1 MSLTLRALSIAALL
15 ALAGIAGQ
23 WSLVPGAEL
32 IWRIGAAAAVIALC
46 YEAVKIRGMH
56 LTVSP
61 RIRSTVFLNNGEPLQ
76 LTFEKADD
84 AGVKLQYRFSPQ
96 ADFLLPDDVHD
107 LQTGTQ
113 RRHVETLHLKPLSL
127 GDHRLPAVN
136 LRVLGPLGLAWWR
149 NKQDL
154 DTTLRVGPA
163 YLSRAADYMGSS
175 DTGNATGV
183 PVGSGL
189 ELHALRDYR
198 PGDPRRSIDWK
209 ATARAR
215 RLITRE
221 FTEDQHLEIMIAL
234 DASRTSRIRVDGL
247 SRLGHFANVA
257 ARLSELAVQ
266 NDDKVG
272 LLVFAA
278 EPLSMVLPGRGLPA
292 IMRIREVLT
301 NTETQPVESSPL
313 SAMLRLRQ
321 RMKHRCLI
329 IVMSDLDEQAAT
341 SQLSQS
347 VQLLMPKHS
356 TMIVGLDNSVVS
368 QLSSADAE
376 SWFDPYVSLAAS
388 EYILNRRAGIRQLRQ
403 RGCQVITAPPEH
415 LARRAL
421 TTYQALRQRHR
432 V

>member
-1 MSLTLRALSIAALL
+1 MSLTLRALLIAAVL

-23 WSLVPGAEL
+23 WSPVPGIDL
-32 IWRIGAAAAVIALC
+32 IWRVGAAAMVIALC
-46 YEAVKIRGMH
+46 YEALGIRRLH

-61 RIRSTVFLNNGEPLQ
+61 RIRPTVFLNGNESFQ
-76 LTFEKADD
+76 LTFGKHGDER
-84 AGVKLQYRFSPQ
+84 VRLQYRFSPQ
-96 ADFLLPDDVHD
+96 ADFLLPDDVHG

-113 RRHVETLHLKPLSL
+113 RHHVENLRLRPLSL
-127 GDHRLPAVN
+127 GDHRLPPVN
-136 LRVLGPLGLAWWR
+136 VRVLGRLGLAWWR

-154 DTTLRVGPA
+154 NTTLRVGPA
-163 YLSRAADYMGSS
+163 YLSRAADYVGRS
-175 DTGNATGV
+175 DTGNTAGV

-189 ELHALRDYR
+189 ELHGLRDYR

-221 FTEDQHLEIMIAL
+221 FTEDQHLEIMIAI
-234 DASRTSRIRVDGL
+234 DVSRTSRIRVDGL

-272 LLVFAA
+272 LLVFAS

-292 IMRIREVLT
+292 IMRIREVLAT
-301 NTETQPVESSPL
+301 TETQSVESSPL

-321 RMKHRCLI
+321 RIKHRCLV

-341 SQLSQS
+341 GQLSQS
-347 VQLLMPKHS
+347 LQLLMPKHS
-356 TMIVGLDNSVVS
+356 TLIVGLDNAVVS
-368 QLSSADAE
+368 RLSSADAD
-376 SWFDPYVSLAAS
+376 SWSDPYVGLAAS

-403 RGCQVITAPPEH
+403 RGCQVVTAPPEH

-421 TTYQALRQRHR
+421 MSYQALRQRHR